1 MASESLN
8 SISNALAQVFAP
20 KLERQWNRSAVTAQL
35 VAAAAGT
42 VAGAGKN
49 VAWDVAFSGATAG
62 TVAEG
67 ADVSDSEYASDVNV
81 PAVMQWATYR
91 SNFKVTETEL
101 DAAATSM
108 GSASALIDL
117 FGERILSGGEK
128 MARVINVDMISGTG
142 VDGSGNP
149 AIVGFL
155 GGALETTGTYAG
167 LARGT
172 FSEWAGNV
180 DSNGGVLRPLSL
192 DLLYKMDQNIFTAS
206 MEEATHLLVSPGI
219 YRKYA
224 GLFESNVRLLRN
236 DGESKPMGSG
246 ASELFWRGLPVIRDP
261 NIPAGTVLFFN
272 ARHVSA
278 KYLPRLQSPQ
288 DAVVQRMTE
297 LVGGNGDSVKNVT
310 GVPARLAILAKTGD
324 SVKVSMKTVLQ
335 MCVKR
340 PNALGYISDL
350 SE

>member
-1 MASESLN
+1 MESLN
-8 SISNALAQVFAP
+8 TISNALAQIFAP

-35 VAAAAGT
+35 VAASAGAT
-42 VAGAGKN
+42 AGAGKN
-49 VAWDVAFSGATAG
+49 VAWDLAFSGNTAT

-67 ADVSDSEYASDVNV
+67 ADVADSEYASDVNV
-81 PAVMQWATYR
+81 PAVMQWANYR
-91 SNFKVTETEL
+91 TSFKVTETEL
-101 DAAATSM
+101 DAAASSA
-108 GSASALIDL
+108 GSATALMDL
-117 FGERILSGGEK
+117 FGERILNGGEK
-128 MARVINVDMISGTG
+128 LARTINVDMITGTG

-149 AIVGFL
+149 AIVGLL

-167 LARGT
+167 INRAVFT
-172 FSEWAGNV
+172 EWAGNV
-180 DSNGGVLRPLSL
+180 DSNGGTLRPLTL
-192 DLLYKMDQNIFTAS
+192 DMLYKMDQNIFTAS

-224 GLFESNVRLLRN
+224 GLFESNVRVMRN

-261 NIPAGTVLFFN
+261 NMSAGTCVFFN

-288 DAVVQRMTE
+288 DAVMQRMGE
-297 LVGGNGDSVKNVT
+297 LVGGNGDTVKNVT
-310 GVPARLAILAKTGD
+310 GVPARIAILAKTGD

-335 MCVKR
+335 LCVKR